1 MQLHCLLLVMGTI
14 QFLLLSLCMAVQFL
28 NTSGNK
34 VTFDRVAYFGFLET
48 EQIISA
54 PRHAPVGTLGAFSP
68 YPPSTA
74 IAFLHQLAYNIE
86 VTQGV
91 PRLRLRWGF
100 ASDPHN
106 LMKLILT

>member
-1 MQLHCLLLVMGTI
+1 MIVKQYWLYCRALYLKASYTLR
-14 QFLLLSLCMAVQFL
+14 FRAKLLSAKARFC
-28 NTSGNK
+28 S
-34 VTFDRVAYFGFLET
+34 R
-48 EQIISA
+48 
-54 PRHAPVGTLGAFSP
+54 LGAFSP
-68 YPPSTA
+68 HLPSTA

-91 PRLRLRWGF
+91 PRLRLRWGI